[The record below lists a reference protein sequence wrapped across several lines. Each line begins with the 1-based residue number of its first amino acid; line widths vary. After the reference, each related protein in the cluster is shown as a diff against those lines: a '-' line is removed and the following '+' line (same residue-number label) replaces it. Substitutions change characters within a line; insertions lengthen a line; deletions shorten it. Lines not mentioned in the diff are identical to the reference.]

1 MSEEDKVED
10 FKQTKRKFV
19 ERLVQIV
26 DSIEP
31 FIRAAESIDSNSH
44 IRTLT
49 YKMINE
55 NLSLLLS
62 KSLLLV
68 HSTLALPEEVRLSVN
83 DKNIDNLA
91 KSETQY
97 IKDNSLEIIV
107 KNKEPIVFINS
118 PNSKESITDIKNKLS
133 ESLK

>member
-1 MSEEDKVED
+1 MSEENKVED

-31 FIRAAESIDSNSH
+31 FIRAAEYIDSNSH

>member
-1 MSEEDKVED
+1 M
-10 FKQTKRKFV
+10 
-19 ERLVQIV
+19 
-26 DSIEP
+26 
-31 FIRAAESIDSNSH
+31 
-44 IRTLT
+44 
-49 YKMINE
+49 
-55 NLSLLLS
+55 S